1 MKSNIK
7 YEIPNNDQKIK
18 YLDECLNSVKETG
31 KAKEMLQKLVIFLKN
46 ELIRNAEIIKILL
59 ETQTFILE
67 QHQSHH

>member
-31 KAKEMLQKLVIFLKN
+31 KAKEMLQKLVIFFAK
-46 ELIRNAEIIKILL
+46 
-59 ETQTFILE
+59 
-67 QHQSHH
+67 

>member
-1 MKSNIK
+1 M
-7 YEIPNNDQKIK
+7 
-18 YLDECLNSVKETG
+18 KETG